1 MTTVI
6 NITGAQDVINSNN
19 ALINSMKDGKF
30 DEPILN
36 KIVTLAK
43 KYSPYKTG
51 QTERS
56 IHVKK
61 VGTGLYQIISNTP
74 WSPYM
79 EYGTRFFPRSNP
91 AGGTPSNPIRYRS
104 SSGKIAY
111 QPFMRYALWEVSKEM
126 NKDMINQILY
136 IWGK

>member
-19 ALINSMKDGKF
+19 AIMNSMKGGDF
-30 DEPILN
+30 DKPILN
-36 KIVTLAK
+36 KIVELAK
-43 KYSPYKTG
+43 KYSPFKTG

-56 IHVKK
+56 IHIKK
-61 VGTGLYQIISNTP
+61 VGNGLYQIIATTP

-79 EYGTRFFPRSNP
+79 EYGTRFFPKSNP
-91 AGGTPSNPIRYRS
+91 AGGIPSNPVRYRS

-111 QPFMRYALWEVSKEM
+111 QPYMRYALWEIKNTIE
-126 NKDMINQILY
+126 KDILNQILY
-136 IWGK
+136 IWSK